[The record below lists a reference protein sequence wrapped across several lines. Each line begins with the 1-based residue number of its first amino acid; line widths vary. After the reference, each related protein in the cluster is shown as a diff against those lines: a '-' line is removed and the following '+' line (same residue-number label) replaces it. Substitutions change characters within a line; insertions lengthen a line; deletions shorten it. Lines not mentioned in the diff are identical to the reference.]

1 MPKSAGKTKAKT
13 STKAKPKKAEEA
25 NVITYD
31 DGRDRTLSSRETER
45 RQLEEDMARF
55 LNSGGEIKQIDRN
68 VRMDPP
74 RKPQSNYGSRPI

>member
-1 MPKSAGKTKAKT
+1 MPKSAGKTKAKAK
-13 STKAKPKKAEEA
+13 TKANAEEA

-31 DGRDRTLSSRETER
+31 DGRDRTLSSRESER
-45 RQLEEDMARF
+45 KKLEEDMARF
-55 LNSGGEIKQIDRN
+55 LNGGGEIQQVERN

>member
-1 MPKSAGKTKAKT
+1 MSKTAGKSKTKVKAK
-13 STKAKPKKAEEA
+13 AKVKVEDA

-45 RQLEEDMARF
+45 RRLEEDMARF
-55 LNSGGEIKQIDRN
+55 LNGGGEIKQIDRN